1 VVRGLTKTSIP
12 TTTRRFSG
20 GVDLALRR
28 HRGMFSNR
36 AQRIPGQLR
45 ERSSKKVR
53 PCALCQPRDELRLD
67 LGVLPLPPT
76 RGSTDTRSDSGDQQC
91 RPCHTKLSRQ
101 KSDGTCTRPLR
112 ALVWVRHHSVDG
124 DLEIESRALKI
135 AALLERPRS
144 PTRPQIRH
152 RISPSSSRP
161 RSAHPPKAFARSVAG
176 SRVGYACIRPSDHS
190 RCEAPAPISDAAG
203 NCATTQPLPSP
214 RAPGL
219 SRHCTRLL
227 TSLESIHG
235 HTA

>member
-1 VVRGLTKTSIP
+1 MVRGLTKTSIP
-12 TTTRRFSG
+12 TTARRFSG

-76 RGSTDTRSDSGDQQC
+76 RGSADTRSDSGDQQC

-112 ALVWVRHHSVDG
+112 ALVWVRHHSVDC

-152 RISPSSSRP
+152 RMSPSSSRP
-161 RSAHPPKAFARSVAG
+161 QSRPIRQRHSHAVLQDPESATHASALRITHATKRQRRYPTLPAIAPLRSHCPPQGRRVCRGTAR
-176 SRVGYACIRPSDHS
+176 ACSHR
-190 RCEAPAPISDAAG
+190 
-203 NCATTQPLPSP
+203 
-214 RAPGL
+214 
-219 SRHCTRLL
+219 
-227 TSLESIHG
+227 
-235 HTA
+235 